1 MLFVAAAGL
10 EAAQHCGSLLQ
21 WWDRCLAPLSGTH
34 QPQGPKLTKRQAL
47 KTTLPSTP
55 LATEGQAH
63 LAFEQSAEMALEKKL
78 EGALEQPV
86 RGQEHGDRICG

>member
-1 MLFVAAAGL
+1 M
-10 EAAQHCGSLLQ
+10 
-21 WWDRCLAPLSGTH
+21 
-34 QPQGPKLTKRQAL
+34 QAL